1 MQRWVEKIYEHSP
14 VSLQDAMISV
24 YGLKLARIRYAGGY
38 KRYREELERS
48 QYFSECAL
56 AELQDE
62 RLRSLVRHCYDNVP
76 YYAKLFRELRLAPS
90 DFRTT
95 SDLPKLPLLAKETVQ
110 SQPGQFYAQN
120 YTNTPAEIVSTSGT
134 TGTTLR
140 IRVDTEGR
148 RKNYAFFS
156 RFKSWTGVGPSGRT
170 ATFAGR
176 TIVPVKSQRPP
187 FWRHN
192 LAAHTIL
199 FSSYHLSEK
208 NIPAYLAKLCDWDPH
223 LIDSYPS
230 SVEALARYAL
240 AYGVRAPHPRAIVTS
255 SETLRTQQREAICKA
270 FATRVFDQ
278 YGGAEQVCF
287 ISQCEAGSYHIH
299 PEYGVTEFIPDEA
312 SDPKS
317 ACRIVATGFT
327 NMAMPLLRYD
337 IGDLAVPGGTP
348 CSCGRKFRTV
358 EEIIGRA
365 DDIIRTPDGRRVGRL
380 DPVFKGL
387 QTIRKAQ
394 IVQED
399 LRHILVRVVPGEG
412 FRPGD
417 LDSIRYELEKRL
429 GRDVEYTF
437 KLMEEIPVGAGGKFR
452 AVLCLIPK
460 ESFPIHRKTDGER
473 LP

>member
-14 VSLQDAMISV
+14 VPLQHAMISV
-24 YGLKLARIRYAGGY
+24 YGLKLARIRYGGEY
-38 KRYREELERS
+38 KRYLEELERS

-56 AELQDE
+56 AELQGE
-62 RLRSLVRHCYDNVP
+62 RLRLLIRHCYDNVP
-76 YYAKLFRELRLAPS
+76 YYAKLFRELKLTPT

-95 SDLPKLPLLAKETVQ
+95 TDLSKLPILKKESLRTH
-110 SQPGQFYAQN
+110 PHLFCAAN
-120 YTNTPAEIVSTSGT
+120 YRSAPCEVVSTSGT

-140 IRVDTEGR
+140 IRVDAEGR

-156 RFKSWTGVGPSGRT
+156 RFKAWTGVGPSART

-176 TIVPVKSQRPP
+176 TIVPVSTQHPP
-187 FWRHN
+187 FWRYN
-192 LAAHTIL
+192 FAANTIL

-208 NIPAYLAKLCDWDPH
+208 NIPAYLDKLCDWDPQ

-230 SVEALARYAL
+230 SMEALARYAL
-240 AYGVRAPHPRAIVTS
+240 AYGAPAPHPRAIVTS
-255 SETLRTQQREAICKA
+255 SETLRADQREVISKA
-270 FATRVFDQ
+270 FAARVFDQ
-278 YGGAEQVCF
+278 YGSAEQVCF

-299 PEYGVTEFIPDEA
+299 PEYGVTEFVPDDP

-337 IGDLAVPGGTP
+337 IGDLAVPGGTT

-358 EEIIGRA
+358 EEITGRA
-365 DDIIRTPDGRRVGRL
+365 DDLIMTPDGRRVGRL

-394 IVQED
+394 IVQD
-399 LRHILVRVVPGEG
+399 DARHILVRVVPGNG

-417 LDSIRYELEKRL
+417 LDCIRYELEKRL
-429 GRDVEYTF
+429 GRDLEYTF

-452 AVLCLIPK
+452 AVVCLIQK
-460 ESFPIHRKTDGER
+460 EGIPTHHKTDGER